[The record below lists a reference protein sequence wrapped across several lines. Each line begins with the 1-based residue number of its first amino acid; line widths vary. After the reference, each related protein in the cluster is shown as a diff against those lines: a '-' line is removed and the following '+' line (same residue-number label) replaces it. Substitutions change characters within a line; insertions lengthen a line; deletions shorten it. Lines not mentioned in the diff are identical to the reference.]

1 MTWDEIQQMR
11 EHNARMKAA
20 LSAILQTLEWE
31 LEDDPDASMIR
42 VAVGLGEAALANR
55 DVGAKA

>member
-1 MTWDEIQQMR
+1 MTWEEIQKMQ

-20 LSAILQTLEWE
+20 LQAILQTLEWE

-42 VAVGLGEAALANR
+42 KAIEIGEAALANR
-55 DVGAKA
+55 EVKR